1 DAPASHPSD
10 LAGSVV
16 NSHAPSASFRRGARG
31 PHDPALDASHS
42 YARERAHDASLLRR
56 LVRQHPHLLF
66 GHASLGARRAE
77 EKLAKKR
84 EHLDTLPIWRASAMP
99 ELQGDPHHRSGDQ
112 QAGDFGKEATPS

>member
-1 DAPASHPSD
+1 MRAAAIEIRDRGGNVVRSADAPASHPSD

-16 NSHAPSASFRRGARG
+16 NRHAPSASFRRGARG

-77 EKLAKKR
+77 EKLAKQR
-84 EHLDTLPIWRASAMP
+84 EHLDTLLGMATASA
-99 ELQGDPHHRSGDQ
+99 GAR
-112 QAGDFGKEATPS
+112 